1 MIRPVF
7 IRGRISIIRYIG
19 GVGNVGGKGLVTIP
33 GGLVD
38 SLGPRLG
45 TFPQQ
50 VFTYSGSQTM
60 MHPKRTVLR

>member
-38 SLGPRLG
+38 SLSPRLG

-50 VFTYSGSQTM
+50 VTQCIDPGA
-60 MHPKRTVLR
+60 RADRRRR

>member
-7 IRGRISIIRYIG
+7 IRGRISIIKCIG
-19 GVGNVGGKGLVTIP
+19 GIGNVGGKGLVTIP

-50 VFTYSGSQTM
+50 VTQCIDPGARASAQCY
-60 MHPKRTVLR
+60 RY